1 MTQTQ
6 RISYAPSSKQV
17 HLWLVDKSGE
27 KEYLFACDKVCHS
40 GTCVGPDDFDEER
53 EVSVADMVV
62 ERKGG
67 DVSVSFEGVVSE
79 SSSDE

>member
-6 RISYAPSSKQV
+6 RIAYAPSSSQV

-27 KEYLFACDKVCHS
+27 KEYLFACDEVCHS
-40 GTCVGPDDFDEER
+40 GKCVGPDDFDEER
-53 EVSVADMVV
+53 EVSVRDMTV
-62 ERKGG
+62 ERVAGN
-67 DVSVSFEGVVSE
+67 VTVTFEGVVSE